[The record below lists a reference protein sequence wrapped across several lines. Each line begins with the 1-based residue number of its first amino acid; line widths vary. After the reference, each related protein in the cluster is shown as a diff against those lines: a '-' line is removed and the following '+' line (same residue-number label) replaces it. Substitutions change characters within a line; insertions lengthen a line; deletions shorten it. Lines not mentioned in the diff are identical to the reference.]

1 MTESL
6 KVLMVGTLPLDLK
19 SVRGGVES
27 AIINLLSGFR
37 KLEKLEVVHVSFS
50 KDATK
55 EFESVLTPNVR
66 VLFIPFKS
74 RFPILDY
81 WLNRKKLSQVIE
93 KEAPQIIH
101 IQESEPHL
109 LRFLFYP
116 RKNIVITQHGIMR
129 EELKYAKGLVQIS
142 KFIFKSTIERF
153 LFPTFNNIIFIS
165 EYNRNLFKGRLLN
178 SCQIY
183 NAVNPDFFNHN
194 SDSSIDR
201 NSLIYV
207 GVISR
212 RKNLK
217 MVIDALHQLQKLH
230 INYSLQVVGGYK
242 DGDNSYKEEIDGLVK
257 AYGLT
262 NQITFH
268 GWLKQNEIPDLIKQ
282 SAYFILPSKQESL
295 PVSIAE
301 AMAMGKGVIATD
313 VGAVREMFEDK
324 VSGYLIK
331 RDDINGLVNLLL
343 ELNQNKRLSELSM
356 NAKKEAYEKYHPDS
370 NAQKTFAFYN
380 QVYMGLSQKS

>member
-1 MTESL
+1 M
-6 KVLMVGTLPLDLK
+6 KVLMFGTLPLDLK

-37 KLEKLEVVHVSFS
+37 KLENLEVVHISFS
-50 KDATK
+50 KDATE

-81 WLNRKKLSQVIE
+81 WLNRKKLSQLI
-93 KEAPQIIH
+93 KNEAPQIIH

-109 LRFLFYP
+109 LRFLCYP
-116 RKNIVITQHGIMR
+116 RKNIVVTQHGIMR
-129 EELKYAKGLVQIS
+129 EELKYASGLVQVS

-178 SCQIY
+178 GYQIY
-183 NAVNPDFFNHN
+183 NAVNPDFFKQNADF
-194 SDSSIDR
+194 SADR

-212 RKNLK
+212 RKNLR
-217 MVIDALHQLQKLH
+217 MVIEALHLLKKQQVF
-230 INYSLQVVGGYK
+230 YTLQVVGGYK
-242 DGDNSYKEEIDGLVK
+242 DGDRSYKEEIDELVRT
-257 AYGLT
+257 YGLA

-268 GWLKQNEIPDLIKQ
+268 GWLKQNEIPDLISR
-282 SAYFILPSKQESL
+282 SAYFILPSNQETL

-301 AMAMGKGVIATD
+301 AMAMGKVIIATD

-324 VSGYLIK
+324 ASGYLIK
-331 RDDINGLVNLLL
+331 KDDVKGLVNLLTAL
-343 ELNQNKRLSELSM
+343 DQNKRLSEFSM
-356 NAKKEAYEKYHPDS
+356 NATKEAYEKYYPDS
-370 NAQKTFAFYN
+370 NALKTFEFYK
-380 QVYMGLSQKS
+380 QVYKGLSQES